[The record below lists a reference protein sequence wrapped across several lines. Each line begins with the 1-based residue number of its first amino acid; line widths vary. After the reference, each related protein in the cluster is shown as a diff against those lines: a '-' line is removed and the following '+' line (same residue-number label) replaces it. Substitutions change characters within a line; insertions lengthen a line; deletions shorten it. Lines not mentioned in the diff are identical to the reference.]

1 MNIELVEIFRVNNNT
16 HRDTAQ
22 SKQAFSLRKI
32 FINPEHVV
40 CMRIDE
46 SMHQRLD
53 EGFLPPD
60 LDSRQGFTK
69 LYINRGQSGLDVTVI
84 GNPEVIQKKIDETSA
99 NQQRMLLK
107 G

>member
-1 MNIELVEIFRVNNNT
+1 MNIELVEIFRVNNSA
-16 HRDTAQ
+16 HRDTAE

-32 FINPEHVV
+32 FINPKHVV

-46 SMHQRLD
+46 SMLQRLD
-53 EGFLPPD
+53 EGFLPSD
-60 LDSRQGFTK
+60 LDPRQGFTK
-69 LYINRGQSGLDVTVI
+69 LYINRGQTGLDVTVI
-84 GNPEVIQKKIDETSA
+84 GNPEIIQKKIDEISA